1 MHASAIA
8 QDFGHLRTGLRTLT
22 ADGHRAWCTY
32 GDPRTDRA
40 RGRARCP
47 VVEDVLVDPAQAR
60 ARVDAVLIP
69 QRPGDPPERIQRVGA
84 PARPVQGDHQ
94 ELPGPL
100 VGGPLAG
107 LCQQVRH
114 QGAVPTQREQRL
126 NG

>member
-1 MHASAIA
+1 MD
-8 QDFGHLRTGLRTLT
+8 Q
-22 ADGHRAWCTY
+22 
-32 GDPRTDRA
+32 
-40 RGRARCP
+40 
-47 VVEDVLVDPAQAR
+47 AQAR

-69 QRPGDPPERIQRVGA
+69 QRPGDPPERIHRVGA

-114 QGAVPTQREQRL
+114 QGAVPSQREQRL
-126 NG
+126 GQVQPRRVPLFQQLRGKPLHDHGLGEVGQRRVLPQLQRPA